1 MAKLFE
7 FKLVI
12 HRLIKHLEKKELTD
26 SERYMIDGA
35 KKFLQRHSSVEDC
48 LRESEQPEVK
58 TDRQKA
64 IEWWEDSST
73 LLTVPIWMKKYNMP
87 HLCIKAIEDWEVEII
102 WRGETQPKDTSGMQ
116 DEELKKVVH
125 EIAWAAWKSAANAY
139 RMYPDNKHTFTD
151 YWGDL
156 GKAES
161 EKLLSPLLS
170 TQQGEDADFERG
182 YAAGYNDAV
191 KEARKEIT
199 EHYRPNNE

>member
-7 FKLVI
+7 LKLVI

-102 WRGETQPKDTSGMQ
+102 WRGETHPKDTSCMQ
-116 DEELKKVVH
+116 DEIEAMVTELTRLYKQLGFESTRLVLEAYKK
-125 EIAWAAWKSAANAY
+125 
-139 RMYPDNKHTFTD
+139 
-151 YWGDL
+151 
-156 GKAES
+156 
-161 EKLLSPLLS
+161 
-170 TQQGEDADFERG
+170 
-182 YAAGYNDAV
+182 V
-191 KEARKEIT
+191 KEA
-199 EHYRPNNE
+199 

>member
-87 HLCIKAIEDWEVEII
+87 HLCRKAIEDWEVEII
-102 WRGETQPKDTSGMQ
+102 WRGEIQPKDTSGMQ
-116 DEELKKVVH
+116 CKCKDSSGQTSVMCCNDCGLPTEGFWTK
-125 EIAWAAWKSAANAY
+125 
-139 RMYPDNKHTFTD
+139 
-151 YWGDL
+151 
-156 GKAES
+156 GK
-161 EKLLSPLLS
+161 
-170 TQQGEDADFERG
+170 
-182 YAAGYNDAV
+182 
-191 KEARKEIT
+191 
-199 EHYRPNNE
+199 